1 MLRRRTP
8 PTRGNQVSA
17 FGWLVWFLTAMAFIR
32 QRSRRIEAE
41 ARAAESEDRTAQF
54 GVMFAEILNRNPETI
69 QAYFDALIEEDQHEE
84 EQ

>member
-1 MLRRRTP
+1 M
-8 PTRGNQVSA
+8 SS
-17 FGWLVWFLTAMAFIR
+17 FVWILWFVTVVAYMR

-41 ARAAESEDRTAQF
+41 ARAAESEERTAQF

-84 EQ
+84 ER